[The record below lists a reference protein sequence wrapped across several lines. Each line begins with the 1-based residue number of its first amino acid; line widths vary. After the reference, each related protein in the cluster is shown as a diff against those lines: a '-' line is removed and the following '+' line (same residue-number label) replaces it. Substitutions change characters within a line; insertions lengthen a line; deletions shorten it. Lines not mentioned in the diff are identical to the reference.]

1 MILFRYLLVPPHR
14 IKHYRL
20 FLDSKGIPFV
30 LAEAGLGHRI
40 LGELFLVSDA
50 LLSELDRFEGVD
62 EG

>member
-1 MILFRYLLVPPHR
+1 LVPPHR